1 MTVNIQNLLNVMGHL
16 QTPTIIKT
24 DNSTTA
30 GFVNKN
36 VMLKQSKA
44 WDMNLHWMRDRERR
58 KQFLLQW
65 HAGKGN
71 RANYFTKTTFSIKE
85 HKDRRP
91 TYVKDE
97 IRNCIEKLNLLYIIH
112 E

>member
-1 MTVNIQNLLNVMGHL
+1 MGHP
-16 QTPTIIKT
+16 QTPTMIKT
-24 DNSTTA
+24 DNSTTV

-71 RANYFTKTTFSIKE
+71 RADYFTKTTFSIKE

-91 TYVKDE
+91 TYMMDE
-97 IRNCIEKLNLLYIIH
+97 IRNCIEKLNLLYTIH
-112 E
+112 K